1 MQLWEWI
8 TVLHLKKHGIATTL
22 CVIYSKDG
30 HIAYHILR
38 LSVSTCACSCEWLF
52 PHRRNPELTKS
63 QLGKMP
69 IASLQER

>member
-30 HIAYHILR
+30 HIAIAFF
-38 LSVSTCACSCEWLF
+38 ACLF
-52 PHRRNPELTKS
+52 
-63 QLGKMP
+63 QLAHVAANGYFRTEET
-69 IASLQER
+69 QN